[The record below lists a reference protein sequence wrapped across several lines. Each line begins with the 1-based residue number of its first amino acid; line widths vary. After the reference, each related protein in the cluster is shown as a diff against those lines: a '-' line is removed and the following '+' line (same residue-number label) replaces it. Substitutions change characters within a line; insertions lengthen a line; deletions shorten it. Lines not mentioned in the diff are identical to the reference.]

1 MPVKI
6 NVPVTI
12 KHCEGKFDLQLY
24 RERLDV
30 KNLLLELKSGKKL
43 NDIFHHKQ
51 IVESIRTQ
59 LSSAPFFFIDKN
71 DKVLVDGEK
80 FIDNPYKFE
89 KETGVYSIEY
99 ASLNLNSI
107 NKNIILRM
115 DRKLDKHERSLVDF
129 SFNDFIYENDI
140 KMGDDET
147 IKVNKLDNLVGSKAY
162 SSNEGTGS
170 ICFDAFNGKYNSKY
184 GEYKAGESLSSYMK
198 NEIISILKKNA
209 SYLEMSNDLKYCYVD
224 SLKDINTDDK
234 KSGVISLIEI
244 QNVEI
249 TKMPFKIRSKK
260 LAEEYSYWYLNDKIN
275 SGEYMS
281 LADMN
286 DLFQNEILSKDIFDE
301 SILDCLY
308 NITITLDG
316 FKDHLSDSVY
326 QKLAYRLNVM
336 KTLLDFDIN
345 QKDYTKVSSYNE
357 LVDYVCHQIDY
368 KNVKR
373 VYMIMGY
380 PYVDNSRN
388 KIIECMEE
396 FQKEFKEIIIIKK
409 LPVNPK
415 SQREDLN
422 IKNELH
428 SKGITC
434 YESTDIQNAYHDR
447 FMIFDLGGIQKVFL
461 ISCEIGQ
468 FFNDNHE
475 ARGYISPIELS
486 STVRYGKNLLQY
498 VKECK

>member
-147 IKVNKLDNLVGSKAY
+147 IKVNKLDNLVGSKA
-162 SSNEGTGS
+162 
-170 ICFDAFNGKYNSKY
+170 
-184 GEYKAGESLSSYMK
+184 
-198 NEIISILKKNA
+198 
-209 SYLEMSNDLKYCYVD
+209 
-224 SLKDINTDDK
+224 
-234 KSGVISLIEI
+234 
-244 QNVEI
+244 
-249 TKMPFKIRSKK
+249 
-260 LAEEYSYWYLNDKIN
+260 
-275 SGEYMS
+275 
-281 LADMN
+281 
-286 DLFQNEILSKDIFDE
+286 
-301 SILDCLY
+301 
-308 NITITLDG
+308 
-316 FKDHLSDSVY
+316 
-326 QKLAYRLNVM
+326 
-336 KTLLDFDIN
+336 
-345 QKDYTKVSSYNE
+345 
-357 LVDYVCHQIDY
+357 
-368 KNVKR
+368 
-373 VYMIMGY
+373 
-380 PYVDNSRN
+380 
-388 KIIECMEE
+388 
-396 FQKEFKEIIIIKK
+396 
-409 LPVNPK
+409 
-415 SQREDLN
+415 
-422 IKNELH
+422 
-428 SKGITC
+428 
-434 YESTDIQNAYHDR
+434 
-447 FMIFDLGGIQKVFL
+447 
-461 ISCEIGQ
+461 
-468 FFNDNHE
+468 
-475 ARGYISPIELS
+475 
-486 STVRYGKNLLQY
+486 
-498 VKECK
+498 